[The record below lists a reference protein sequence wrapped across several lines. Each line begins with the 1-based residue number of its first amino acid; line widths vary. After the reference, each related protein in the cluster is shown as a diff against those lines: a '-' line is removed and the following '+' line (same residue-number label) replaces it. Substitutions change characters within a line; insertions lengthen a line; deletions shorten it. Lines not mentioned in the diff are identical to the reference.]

1 MTHLDDI
8 SYLIQNGKLNRLN
21 FGIHNALYSDV
32 EKIEKILDKYT
43 RKRWKH
49 TDEKED
55 KNKGGFLKRKN
66 IKEIIYSGKDLFHHY
81 CSFVTSKPILKLGKH
96 NCNIRLYIDFP
107 QNKSFEILEEIVTKL
122 KLRLSGKTS
131 EIYDGLKY
139 ILKKSS

>member
-21 FGIHNALYSDV
+21 FGIHNALYSDL

-55 KNKGGFLKRKN
+55 KNKEGFLKRKN
-66 IKEIIYSGKDLFHHY
+66 IKEITYSGRNLFPHFHHFA
-81 CSFVTSKPILKLGKH
+81 SIRSKLKPGKH
-96 NCNIRLYIDFP
+96 NCNIKLYIDFP
-107 QNKSFEILEEIVTKL
+107 QNKNFEVLEEIVTKL
-122 KLRLSGKTS
+122 KLRLSGKTL